1 MRRRLVLLLA
11 MVGVVALGL
20 PACSRDD
27 GSRATPATGGAVGR
41 PNVVVI
47 MTDDQTYEE
56 MRVMERTNRL
66 LGAGG
71 TTFTTFQA
79 SFPLCCP
86 ARATYLTGQYSQN
99 NGVRDNVPPLG
110 GAKKL
115 KADETLPVWLQ
126 RAGYYTA
133 SVGKYLNGWGEDGN
147 IAPPPGWDHWFGLID
162 PTTYKYFGYSVSV
175 DGQRRDYGDAEA
187 DYQTDVLGAEVVRTI
202 GDAAA
207 SGKPFFVSF
216 TPLAPHLPSGEG
228 AGLDLASTQ
237 LPTAVPAPRYAD
249 RFADEPLPTSPATNQ
264 ADVSRSPDFVRS
276 RPLLLGPTLH
286 ANRTAYR
293 RELATLLAV
302 DEWVGRIADELRS
315 AGVADDTVVMFTSDN
330 GLFRGEHRIPNGK
343 VYLYEE
349 ATHMPLLVAGPGFPA
364 GAVVDRPTAQVDL
377 ASTIVGL
384 TGASP
389 GLALDGADLAAMA
402 RDPSLGASRGVLLDN
417 QTAFGRST
425 SNGIHTGRYVYLEHS
440 TGERE
445 LYDLRLDPAEL
456 VNRVGDPSYRIIQ
469 TQLAQRV
476 GRLKQCAG
484 ASCEGSVASGGKSPP
499 APPDPDPS
507 QASAPEPPAL
517 PVKRPPALSTEQQA
531 TALAKAIAGPLKL
544 SDAEQA
550 CLSRDLASQ
559 PDLVQQDSVNLVQ
572 DPERLARLV
581 AVVKGCASPEGL
593 ERGLLAL
600 QSIFFGDLVTR
611 EQETCLAST
620 MAQLATDDL
629 SLVLRVLYDATA
641 AADPALLGRA
651 QAAVQGC
658 GVDLDRVLHAP

>member
-1 MRRRLVLLLA
+1 MRRRLLLL
-11 MVGVVALGL
+11 VVLAGAVVLGL

-27 GSRATPATGGAVGR
+27 AGTASPATGASPKR

-47 MTDDQTYEE
+47 MTDDQTLES
-56 MRVMERTNRL
+56 MRVMERTNQL

-71 TTFTTFQA
+71 TTFTSFQA

-86 ARATYLTGQYSQN
+86 ARATYLTGQYTQN

-133 SVGKYLNGWGEDGN
+133 SIGKYLNGWGEDGN

-216 TPLAPHLPSGEG
+216 TPLAPHLSTGEHTGLDFVSGEV
-228 AGLDLASTQ
+228 LS
-237 LPTAVPAPRYAD
+237 AVPAPRHAD
-249 RFADEPLPTSPATNQ
+249 RFADEALPTSPSVNQ
-264 ADVSRSPDFVRS
+264 PDVSASPGFIRS
-276 RPLLLGPTLH
+276 RSVVLGPTLH

-302 DEWVGRIADELRS
+302 DEWVGRIMDELRS

-330 GLFRGEHRIPNGK
+330 GLFRGEHRIPSGK
-343 VYLYEE
+343 VFLYQE
-349 ATHMPLLVAGPGFPA
+349 ATHMPLLIAGPGFPA
-364 GAVVDRPTAQVDL
+364 GTVVDRPAAQVDL

-389 GLALDGADLAAMA
+389 GLALDGADLAAMV
-402 RDPSLGASRGVLLDN
+402 RDPSYVASRGVLLDN
-417 QTAFGRST
+417 QTNLGRAS

-440 TGERE
+440 SGEVE
-445 LYDLRLDPAEL
+445 LYDLQLDPDE
-456 VNRVGDPSYRIIQ
+456 VDNRAGDPSYRVIQ
-469 TQLAQRV
+469 TQLAQRL
-476 GRLKQCAG
+476 GRLKQCAA
-484 ASCEGSVASGGKSPP
+484 ASCEGSVASQGKVPP
-499 APPDPDPS
+499 APPDPGPA
-507 QASAPEPPAL
+507 QASAPEPPSP
-517 PVKRPPALSTEQQA
+517 PVKKPPAVSLEQQ
-531 TALAKAIAGPLKL
+531 TAGLAKALAGPLKL

-550 CLSRDLASQ
+550 CLAQGFQSQ
-559 PDLVQQDSVNLVQ
+559 PDLVQDDVNLLQ
-572 DPERLARLV
+572 DPERMARLV
-581 AVVKGCASPEGL
+581 AVVKGCARTEGL
-593 ERGLLAL
+593 ELGLAAL
-600 QSIFFGDLVTR
+600 QSYFFGDLVTR
-611 EQETCLAST
+611 DQQACLAST
-620 MAQLATDDL
+620 MARLSVEDL
-629 SLVLRVLYDATA
+629 SLVLRVLYDAAA
-641 AADPALLGRA
+641 AADPTQLGRA
-651 QAAVQGC
+651 QTAVQAC
-658 GVDLDRVLHAP
+658 GVDLDRVLHTP